1 MPNNAKSRKKATLLW
16 RNVSILLR
24 MFVKTTGVC
33 PVCRKYVKL
42 NMIKFTRLSCN
53 STFGGD
59 VTSSLIIMKEGL
71 SLWNVKETLNILRV
85 SLLMNVK
92 AQLVMAR

>member
-1 MPNNAKSRKKATLLW
+1 MLNQGKKQTLLW
-16 RNVSILLR
+16 RKVSILLR

-53 STFGGD
+53 STFGRN
-59 VTSSLIIMKEGL
+59 VTSSIIIMKEGL